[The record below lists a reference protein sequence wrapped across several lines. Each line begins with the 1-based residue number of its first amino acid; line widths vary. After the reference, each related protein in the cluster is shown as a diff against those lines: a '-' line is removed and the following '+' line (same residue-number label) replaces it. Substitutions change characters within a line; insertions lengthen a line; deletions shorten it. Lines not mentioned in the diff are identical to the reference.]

1 MICMALLCC
10 AHPQWPEDARALAAW
25 HSERVAGDALSAPRE
40 DDWRER
46 LFVYQWAGAETEAWA
61 AAAALAK
68 LAPGDPDGER
78 YQVQLATGNPAR
90 WEEGLGL
97 ADAWLARQVG
107 QGSRPEAEVQGVRAA
122 RSWLAERVG
131 ERQNARR
138 HQEARFWLPI
148 LILLLL
154 GALATLAVRR
164 AR

>member
-1 MICMALLCC
+1 M
-10 AHPQWPEDARALAAW
+10 
-25 HSERVAGDALSAPRE
+25 
-40 DDWRER
+40 
-46 LFVYQWAGAETEAWA
+46 
-61 AAAALAK
+61 
-68 LAPGDPDGER
+68 
-78 YQVQLATGNPAR
+78 
-90 WEEGLGL
+90 
-97 ADAWLARQVG
+97 G